1 MNSHVR
7 LFNLISAAYRWFFRS
22 EQRMFRSIFAA
33 QAGTA
38 GAAHGDSFL
47 DVGCGT
53 GALIPVLEESG
64 FQAQG
69 VENRAG

>member
-1 MNSHVR
+1 MNSRVR
-7 LFNLISAAYRWFFRS
+7 LFNLIVAVYRWFFRS
-22 EQRMFRSIFAA
+22 EQRRFRSVVAA

-53 GALIPVLEESG
+53 GALIPVLEESD

-69 VENRAG
+69 VENEAG